1 MRHSISDK
9 SLQRFTKGTSSRE
22 EGCSIVAHLL
32 RGCASCAAK
41 MRSTLQP
48 EIPADAYDSVFD
60 RLSQKLRSA
69 AGAPQAPQA
78 DILHFKRPAVA
89 PAAAVPHARRA
100 RR

>member
-9 SLQRFTKGTSSRE
+9 SLQRFTQGTSSRD

-60 RLSQKLRSA
+60 RLSRKLRSA
-69 AGAPQAPQA
+69 AGAPQA

-89 PAAAVPHARRA
+89 QAAVVPHARRA